1 MNPFF
6 VTDFSISDSLKT
18 VRKSVLIYETI
29 IVKEIFHLCMSGYGP
44 TQIAKELRKRRIETP
59 AEYGK
64 RVGVNVP
71 AAKQREN
78 DDPCRWTTSTV
89 VHILE
94 RREYTGC
101 IVNFK
106 CHKKSYK
113 SKKQVK
119 NDPSEWAIFE
129 GMHEAIIEPE
139 VYDTVQK
146 IRDGRRRQ
154 TPMVALCHHS

>member
-1 MNPFF
+1 M
-6 VTDFSISDSLKT
+6 
-18 VRKSVLIYETI
+18 
-29 IVKEIFHLCMSGYGP
+29 VKEIFHLCMSGYGP
-44 TQIAKELRKRRIETP
+44 KQIAKELRKRRIETL

-71 AAKQREN
+71 SAKLREN
-78 DDPCRWTTSTV
+78 DDLCRWTTSTV

-113 SKKQVK
+113 SKKRVQ
-119 NDPSEWAIFE
+119 NDPSE
-129 GMHEAIIEPE
+129 
-139 VYDTVQK
+139 
-146 IRDGRRRQ
+146 
-154 TPMVALCHHS
+154 

>member
-1 MNPFF
+1 MFKAKGQSGKPLCTNPPYGYRK
-6 VTDFSISDSLKT
+6 DPDDKT
-18 VRKSVLIYETI
+18 RWIVDDEAAAV
-29 IVKEIFHLCMSGYGP
+29 VKEIFHLCMSGYGP
-44 TQIAKELRKRRIETP
+44 KQIAKELRKRRIETL

-71 AAKQREN
+71 SAKLREN
-78 DDPCRWTTSTV
+78 DDLCRWTTSTV

-113 SKKQVK
+113 SKKRVQ
-119 NDPSEWAIFE
+119 NDPSE
-129 GMHEAIIEPE
+129 
-139 VYDTVQK
+139 
-146 IRDGRRRQ
+146 
-154 TPMVALCHHS
+154 